1 MTLNTYTYYKDK
13 RVVDKSAYLINEA
26 SYGDV
31 NPKDRISIL
40 NPSFVLRTDN
50 FNFAH
55 NYCYCPEFGRYYFI
69 DSIDV
74 DTGGRTII
82 NCSIDVLM
90 TYRSQIPDIVAQV
103 VRAETLGR
111 PTLINDGSLATNPR
125 VFPTII
131 KASNSLF
138 NTTTANN
145 YSNNFIFTVV

>member
-13 RVVDKSAYLINEA
+13 RLVDKSDYLTDEV

-40 NPSFVLRTDN
+40 NPTFVLRTNN

-74 DTGGRTII
+74 EPGGRTII
-82 NCSIDVLM
+82 NCSVDVLM
-90 TYRSQIPDIVAQV
+90 TYRSQIPDIVAQI
-103 VRAETLGR
+103 VRSEIYGGVSLTADPLLPISNFKET
-111 PTLINDGSLATNPR
+111 R
-125 VFPTII
+125 VI
-131 KASNSLF
+131 KASNTLF
-138 NTTTANN
+138 NPSYASSNSYN
-145 YSNNFIFTVV
+145 YIFTVI

>member
-13 RVVDKSAYLINEA
+13 RLVDKSAYLINEA

-40 NPSFVLRTDN
+40 NPTFVLRTNN

-74 DTGGRTII
+74 EPGGRTII

-103 VRAETLGR
+103 VRAEVYG
-111 PTLINDGSLATNPR
+111 GVSLTADPQLPISNFKETR
-125 VFPTII
+125 VI
-131 KASNSLF
+131 KASNTLF
-138 NTTTANN
+138 NPSYAGSNSYN
-145 YSNNFIFTVV
+145 YIFTVI

>member
-13 RVVDKSAYLINEA
+13 RLVDKSDSLIDEV
-26 SYGDV
+26 SYEDV

-40 NPSFVLRTDN
+40 NPTFVLRTNN

-74 DTGGRTII
+74 EPGGRTII

-103 VRAETLGR
+103 VRAESLGR
-111 PTLINDGSLATNPR
+111 PTLIGDGTLTTYPR
-125 VFPTII
+125 VSPTII
-131 KASNSLF
+131 KAKNNLF
-138 NTTTANN
+138 NTTTADND
-145 YSNNFIFTVV
+145 SKNFVFIVA